1 MERLLPRIGGRE
13 PIGLRDRVL
22 APAVPGQGASAEKF
36 LADLRLPI
44 GRWRMYRKQPER
56 IAYHDYEGSVKFLHE
71 NRDPDAIHR
80 W

>member
-1 MERLLPRIGGRE
+1 
-13 PIGLRDRVL
+13 
-22 APAVPGQGASAEKF
+22 